1 MRVVV
6 TCIDL
11 RESQYMSILARM
23 NSFLMFVALIAS
35 IVVVL
40 VVMSAVLYIVLRAV
54 GVFR

>member
-1 MRVVV
+1 
-6 TCIDL
+6 
-11 RESQYMSILARM
+11 MSILARM

-40 VVMSAVLYIVLRAV
+40 VVMSAVLYMVLRAV